1 MNEFDFFAKGVAIGF
16 VIAAPVG
23 PIGVL
28 CIRRTLA
35 HGRVAGLVSGLG
47 AAAADAF
54 YGGVAAFGLTVISD
68 FLIGQ
73 SHWLRVVGGA
83 VLCLLGVRMLLATP
97 AGEAPQVKLNPLFG
111 AFGSTFFLTLTNP
124 MTILAFA
131 AVFAGLGLGGG
142 ATGYVAATVLVTGVF
157 LGSAVWWLGLSVGVG
172 LFRNMMQRRAL
183 VWTNRI
189 SGFIILAFG
198 ATVLIAGL
206 T

>member
-1 MNEFDFFAKGVAIGF
+1 MNDFDFFAKGVAIGF

-28 CIRRTLA
+28 CVRRTLA

-83 VLCLLGVRMLLATP
+83 VLCLLGVRMLLAAP
-97 AGEAPQVKLNPLFG
+97 AGDAAPAKLNPLFG

-124 MTILAFA
+124 LTILAFA

-142 ATGYVAATVLVTGVF
+142 ATGYVAATVLVVGVF
-157 LGSAVWWLGLSVGVG
+157 LGSAVWWLSLSVGVG

-183 VWTNRI
+183 LWTNRI